1 MDLKHGTCLPLNF
14 DETSWLR
21 RVILFFLRAIL
32 QVQTEIL
39 FSQQLT
45 ENPCDNPAGKCKL
58 LKAQSLIAVNLP
70 LLEHCH
76 SSIGYCNVVINY
88 NE

>member
-21 RVILFFLRAIL
+21 RMILFFLRAIL

-45 ENPCDNPAGKCKL
+45 EDPCDHPAGKCKL
-58 LKAQSLIAVNLP
+58 LKAQSLIAVICL
-70 LLEHCH
+70 